1 VPQNY
6 SDYLKTLHGVVNKR
20 NKFRSFAGNTWTF
33 SKCSVDRALDIGVLV
48 TGALTSNA
56 FFGEGGRVMYTTTQ
70 TRKEPRN
77 EANLFI
83 VIYINFYHVIFN
95 WSLVSI

>member
-1 VPQNY
+1 MPQNY

-56 FFGEGGRVMYTTTQ
+56 FFGEGGGEGYVYNLAN
-70 TRKEPRN
+70 KERTK
-77 EANLFI
+77 ERSKFI
-83 VIYINFYHVIFN
+83 HSYIH
-95 WSLVSI
+95 